1 MFIVQE
7 DYFLVDASLHDFHM
21 QYSRLCLNLMTQFDE
36 GKGYEGIRIK
46 IFEFE
51 NARSD
56 IKKCCSHRKTED
68 NMSDIPPRSI
78 YLQKLLLLL
87 T

>member
-1 MFIVQE
+1 
-7 DYFLVDASLHDFHM
+7 
-21 QYSRLCLNLMTQFDE
+21 MTQFDE

-68 NMSDIPPRSI
+68 NVRHTTQEHLPTKVTPVIDLKNEPVIQCDLPVI
-78 YLQKLLLLL
+78 ENNIVDDCK
-87 T
+87 